1 MTSAMFEETTPLQ
14 QLYSRENNCPDQLY
28 LRQSVDGQWVDYSWQ
43 AFGVQARKIASHL
56 KQMGLQDGDRV
67 AIHAKNC
74 AEWLMVDMGIML
86 AGLVSVPLYP
96 GQPESSMRYCMEHS
110 ETKAIFIGATD
121 NPEALD
127 GSIPEDVKRIAM
139 WGNGLAA
146 EVSTTDVFKNS
157 EPLAENPEFGLD
169 KLFTIMYTS
178 GTTGNPK
185 GVMHTYAS
193 VAFTV
198 PRMMAEEKYGNQD
211 RFFSYLPLSHAAERI
226 IVSMVSIYSGAVV
239 HFGEGLDTF
248 VRDLNRVKPTIFF
261 SVPRLWKKFKEGV
274 DSKMSPGKQK
284 ILFNI
289 PIIGNILKRKVIAGL
304 GLDQARKCIT
314 GSAPTPVDLQEWYVN
329 LGLPLMDGYGMT
341 ENFIYGCICR
351 DTPIPGSVGKP
362 YSDNEV
368 KIGEGNEILFKSG
381 ALMAGYYLE
390 PEKTAEVLRD
400 GYYHTGDTGYL
411 DDNGNL
417 YVTGRLSEVFKTS
430 KGKFVKP
437 TTLETR
443 FGNTKVFGQM
453 CIFGH
458 GLDQPVLLAGL
469 AEGVS
474 REDTG
479 AIDSLIAE
487 ELSVINADLPPH
499 ERINNVF
506 VVADEWTIESE
517 LLTPTMKM
525 RRNVIDA
532 EYRKWVEKSLDGN
545 ASQQVHWQAG

>member
-1 MTSAMFEETTPLQ
+1 MTSMNLQETTPLQ
-14 QLYSRENNCPDQLY
+14 QLYARENNSPEQLY
-28 LRQSVDGQWVDYSWQ
+28 LRQSVNGEWVDYNWKQFAQS
-43 AFGVQARKIASHL
+43 ARKVASYL
-56 KQMGLQDGDRV
+56 RQLGLQEGDRV

-74 AEWLMVDMGIML
+74 AEWLMVDVGIML
-86 AGLVSVPLYP
+86 AGMVSVPLYP
-96 GQPESSMRYCMEHS
+96 GQPETSMRYCMEHS

-121 NPEALD
+121 NPEALAAA
-127 GSIPEDVKRIAM
+127 IPRGVRRVGI
-139 WGNGLAA
+139 WGNELP
-146 EVSTTDVFKNS
+146 VDDSTAKIFADY
-157 EPLAENPEFGLD
+157 EPQQESPNYPLD

-185 GVMHTYAS
+185 GVMHTYQS

-198 PRMMAEEKYGNQD
+198 PRMISEESYGNQD

-226 IVSMVSIYSGAVV
+226 IVGMVSIYSGAIV

-274 DSKMSPGKQK
+274 DSKMSPAKQK

-289 PIIGNILKRKVIAGL
+289 PILGNILKRKVITGL

-351 DTPIPGSVGKP
+351 DTPIPGSVGKV
-362 YSDNEV
+362 YRDNEV

-411 DDNGNL
+411 DEEGNL

-437 TTLETR
+437 TTLEIR

-453 CIFGH
+453 CVIGH

-469 AEGVS
+469 AEG
-474 REDTG
+474 
-479 AIDSLIAE
+479 IDDSNRSVIERTVAE
-487 ELSVINADLPPH
+487 ELALINAELPPH
-499 ERINNVF
+499 ERIDNVF
-506 VVADEWTIESE
+506 IVSKEWTIENE

-525 RRNVIDA
+525 KRNDIDA
-532 EYRKWVEKSLDGN
+532 EYRKWVEQSLDAN
-545 ASQQVHWQAG
+545 EAQQVFWQAA

>member
-14 QLYSRENNCPDQLY
+14 QLYKRESNSPDQLY
-28 LRQSVDGQWVDYSWQ
+28 LRQSVNGEWVDYSWKE
-43 AFGVQARKIASHL
+43 FGQQARKIASYL
-56 KQMGLQDGDRV
+56 KQQDYKDGDRV

-110 ETKAIFIGATD
+110 ETKAIFMGATD

-127 GSIPEDVKRIAM
+127 GSIPEGVRRIGI

-146 EVSTTDVFKNS
+146 DDTTAKIFEDC

-185 GVMHTYAS
+185 GVMHAYAS

-198 PRMMAEEKYGNQD
+198 PRMMAEEKYGTED

-239 HFGEGLDTF
+239 HFGEGLETF

-274 DSKMSPGKQK
+274 DSKMSPAKQK

-289 PIIGNILKRKVIAGL
+289 PILGGILKRKVIAGL

-351 DTPIPGSVGKP
+351 DKPIPGSVGKP

-453 CIFGH
+453 CIIGH
-458 GLDQPVLLAGL
+458 GMDQPILLAGL
-469 AEGVS
+469 AEGVDGS
-474 REDTG
+474 DRTALEAT
-479 AIDSLIAE
+479 IAE
-487 ELSVINADLPPH
+487 ELAAINAELPPH
-499 ERINNVF
+499 ECINNVF
-506 VVADEWTIESE
+506 IVAEEWTIENE

-525 RRNVIDA
+525 KRNDIDA
-532 EYRKWVEKSLDGN
+532 EYRKWVEATLAATDTK
-545 ASQQVHWQAG
+545 QVSWQEG